1 MMDLGK
7 VLKKG
12 WKRGD
17 PNSKNR
23 KGGKQSKSEV
33 HITKVQSEAV
43 RSDFDKER
51 VRLKEKEV
59 RRNKYSKYI
68 YELALPIELDR

>member
-12 WKRGD
+12 WRRGD
-17 PNSKNR
+17 PTSKNR

-33 HITKVQSEAV
+33 HITKVSDSV

-51 VRLKEKEV
+51 VRLKEKEI

>member
-1 MMDLGK
+1 MDLGK

-12 WKRGD
+12 WRRGD
-17 PNSKNR
+17 PISKNR

-33 HITKVQSEAV
+33 HITKVSDSV
-43 RSDFDKER
+43 RSNFDKER